1 MSDLGKNF
9 TKIHMLILLTDSPV
23 SDILITVQ
31 EEVLRM
37 LEKLMGYAG
46 CALAGVGLLWG
57 MVILEMGLTMSVIG
71 GIMMLVGFYFYDE
84 ERR

>member
-1 MSDLGKNF
+1 
-9 TKIHMLILLTDSPV
+9 
-23 SDILITVQ
+23 
-31 EEVLRM
+31 M

>member
-1 MSDLGKNF
+1 
-9 TKIHMLILLTDSPV
+9 
-23 SDILITVQ
+23 
-31 EEVLRM
+31 M

-57 MVILEMGLTMSVIG
+57 MVILEMGLTMVGIG
-71 GIMMLVGFYFYDE
+71 AIMMMLGFYFYDE